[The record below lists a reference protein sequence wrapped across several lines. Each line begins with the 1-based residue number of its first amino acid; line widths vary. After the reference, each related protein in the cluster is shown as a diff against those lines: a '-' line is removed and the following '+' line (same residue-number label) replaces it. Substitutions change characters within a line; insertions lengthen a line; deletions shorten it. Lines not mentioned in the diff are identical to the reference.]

1 MDIIPDLPGNLPI
14 KGRGAISN
22 PTGRYERETRQRTD
36 DGWTRPEPEPGPHS
50 ERRPNHET
58 QIQTKDGTKILAE
71 PAEHLDENSCSEKP
85 RNPDTRFLVDASRTV
100 ITRNTSPDVPF
111 DRSINP
117 YRGCEHGCIY
127 CFARPTHAWLGLS
140 PGMDFETRIFTK
152 PDAPK
157 RLAHELGRKS
167 YKCGPIALGTNTDPY
182 QPIERRLRIT
192 RGILQVLSD
201 HNHPVTIVSK
211 SDGVLKDIDLLSDM
225 AARNLVQVHL
235 SITSLDGGLTRKLE
249 PRTPTPAKRLNAIK
263 ELADANIPV
272 GVMAA
277 PMIPA
282 LNDHELEAILAAAH
296 NAGAITAGYI
306 LLRLPLE
313 VKELFAQWLRAH
325 YPDRE
330 AKVLN
335 LVRETRGGRAGKLND
350 SDFKQRMSGKGVY
363 AEMIANRFAM
373 TMARLGMGR
382 ENLGS
387 LDTGHFTPPSAG
399 GDQLALF

>member
-36 DGWTRPEPEPGPHS
+36 DGWTRPQTEPGPQT
-50 ERRPNHET
+50 ERRPNHEPQT
-58 QIQTKDGTKILAE
+58 QTKDGTQNL
-71 PAEHLDENSCSEKP
+71 AEHLDENPCSEKP
-85 RNPDTRFLVDASRTV
+85 RNPDTRFLVDASRSV

-167 YKCGPIALGTNTDPY
+167 YKCAPIALGTNTDPY

-201 HNHPVTIVSK
+201 HNHPVTIVTK
-211 SDGVLKDIDLLSDM
+211 SDGVLKDIDLLADM

-235 SITSLDGGLTRKLE
+235 SITSLDGGLTRNLE
-249 PRTPTPAKRLNAIK
+249 PRTPTAAKRLNAIK

-282 LNDHELEAILAAAH
+282 LNDHELEAILEAAH
-296 NAGAITAGYI
+296 DVGAITAGYI

-313 VKELFAQWLRAH
+313 VKDLFAQWLRAH

-335 LVRETRGGRAGKLND
+335 LVRETRAGKLND
-350 SDFKQRMSGKGVY
+350 SDFKQRMRGKGVY
-363 AEMIANRFAM
+363 A
-373 TMARLGMGR
+373 
-382 ENLGS
+382 
-387 LDTGHFTPPSAG
+387 
-399 GDQLALF
+399 